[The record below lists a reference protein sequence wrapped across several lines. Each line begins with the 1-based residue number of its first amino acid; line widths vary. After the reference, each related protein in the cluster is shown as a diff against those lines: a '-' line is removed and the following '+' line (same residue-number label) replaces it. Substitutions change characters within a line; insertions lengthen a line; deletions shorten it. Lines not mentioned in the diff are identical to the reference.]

1 MIKTVFLDRST
12 LGPTVS
18 ITKPSFGHD
27 WVEYDRTAQAEVVD
41 RLRGAQI
48 AISNKVPIRAEAF
61 EQLPDLKLIAVAAT
75 GYDVIDVEAARAH
88 GVSVVNVRGYA
99 MNTVPEHV
107 LALMF
112 SLRRSIVGYRQDV
125 IDGEWQRAQQFCF
138 FNHPIKDLA
147 GTTMGIVGRGALGS
161 ALGRLCSALG
171 MQVLYAGRK
180 GEQNPPEGYTP
191 FDQFLAQSDVISLH
205 CPLTPETRGLIGAD
219 EFAQM
224 SRQPILI
231 NAGRGGLVDERALVE
246 AINTHQIAAAGFDCL
261 TSEPINNDHPFHT
274 ILTRPNVIVTPHV
287 AWASEEAMQTLW
299 DQLIG
304 HIDNFHK
311 GEPSNLVN

>member
-18 ITKPSFGHD
+18 ITKPRFDHD
-27 WVEYDRTAQAEVVD
+27 WVEYDRTAHSEVVE
-41 RLRGAQI
+41 RLGGAQI
-48 AISNKVPIRAEAF
+48 AITNKVPIRAEAF

-88 GVSVVNVRGYA
+88 GVRVVNVRGYA
-99 MNTVPEHV
+99 TNTVPEHV

-112 SLRRSIVGYRQDV
+112 ALRRSIVGYRQDV
-125 IDGEWQRAQQFCF
+125 IEGEWQKAQQFCF
-138 FNHPIKDLA
+138 FNHPIKDLS
-147 GTTMGIVGRGALGS
+147 GTTMGIVGKGALGRS
-161 ALGRLCSALG
+161 LGRLCSALG
-171 MQVLYAGRK
+171 MKVIYAGRK
-180 GEQNPPEGYTP
+180 GDQTPSEGYTA
-191 FDQFLAQSDVISLH
+191 FDQFLSQSDVISLH
-205 CPLTPETRGLIGAD
+205 CPLTPDTRGLIGVK

-231 NAGRGGLVDERALVE
+231 NAGRGGLVDECALVE
-246 AINTHQIAAAGFDCL
+246 AINTEQIAAAGFDCL
-261 TSEPINNDHPFHT
+261 TSEPISDDHPFHT
-274 ILTRPNVIVTPHV
+274 ILTKPNVIVTPHV

>member
-1 MIKTVFLDRST
+1 MLKTVFLDRST
-12 LGPTVS
+12 IGPTVS
-18 ITKPSFGHD
+18 ITKPSFAHD
-27 WVEYDRTAQAEVVD
+27 WVEYSRTTPSEVVE

-99 MNTVPEHV
+99 INTVPEHV

-112 SLRRSIVGYRQDV
+112 ALRRSIVGYRQDV

-171 MQVLYAGRK
+171 MKVLYAGRK
-180 GEQNPPEGYTP
+180 GEPNPPEGYTP
-191 FDQFLAQSDVISLH
+191 FDQFLDQSDVISLH
-205 CPLTPETRGLIGAD
+205 CPLTPDTRGLIGAK

-224 SRQPILI
+224 ARRPILI
-231 NAGRGGLVDERALVE
+231 NAGRGGLVDEQALVE
-246 AINTHQIAAAGFDCL
+246 AINSDQIAAAGFDCL
-261 TSEPINNDHPFHT
+261 TSEPISDDHPFHA

-304 HIDNFHK
+304 HIDNYYQ

>member
-18 ITKPSFGHD
+18 ITKPSFVHD
-27 WVEYDRTAQAEVVD
+27 WVEYDRTAQSEVVE

-48 AISNKVPIRAEAF
+48 AITNKVPIRAEAF

-99 MNTVPEHV
+99 TNTVPEHV

-112 SLRRSIVGYRQDV
+112 ALRRSIVGYRQDV

-138 FNHPIKDLA
+138 FNHPIKDLS
-147 GTTMGIVGRGALGS
+147 GTTMGIVGKGALGS
-161 ALGRLCSALG
+161 SLGHLCSALG
-171 MQVLYAGRK
+171 MKVIYAGRK
-180 GEQNPPEGYTP
+180 GDQTPSEGYTA
-191 FDQFLAQSDVISLH
+191 FDQFLAESDVISLH
-205 CPLTPETRGLIGAD
+205 CPLTPETRGLIGAK

-231 NAGRGGLVDERALVE
+231 NAGRGGLVDECALVE
-246 AINTHQIAAAGFDCL
+246 AINSEQIAAAGFDCL
-261 TSEPINNDHPFHT
+261 TSEPISDDHPFHA
-274 ILTRPNVIVTPHV
+274 ILTKPNVIVTPHV

-304 HIDNFHK
+304 HIDNFHR
-311 GEPSNLVN
+311 GEPTNLVS